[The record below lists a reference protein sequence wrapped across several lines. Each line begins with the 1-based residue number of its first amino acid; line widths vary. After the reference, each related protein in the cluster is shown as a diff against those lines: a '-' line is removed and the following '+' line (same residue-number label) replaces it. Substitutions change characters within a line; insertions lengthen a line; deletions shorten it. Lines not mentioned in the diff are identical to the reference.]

1 MQSFFN
7 AIIQVF
13 VDLMVALELLL
24 KDIFYWV
31 IDTVLDF
38 VIPLLDTVGQTLT
51 FNPATYINAMP
62 AETVNF
68 MAAVGIGEATTIIVA
83 ALTVRLILQL
93 IPFTRLGS

>member
-1 MQSFFN
+1 MQSFFD

-13 VDLMVALELLL
+13 VELMKALELLL
-24 KDIFYWV
+24 QDIFYWL
-31 IDTVLDF
+31 IDTVLSF
-38 VIPLLDTVGQTLT
+38 VIPLLDTLGQTLT

-62 AETVNF
+62 AETLNF

>member
-13 VDLMVALELLL
+13 VELMSALVLLL
-24 KDIFYWV
+24 QDLFYWIV
-31 IDTVLDF
+31 DTTLEF
-38 VIPLLDTVGQTLT
+38 VIPLFDSLGQTLT

-68 MAAVGIGEATTIIVA
+68 MAAVGIGEATTIIITA
-83 ALTVRLILQL
+83 ITIRIFLQL